1 MAATERFQPTTKSL
15 GNMRAKQYL
24 SASLIVHTLSAFAA
38 DEKPFSLR
46 IYTPVDDDFYIKTLA
61 EDWTI
66 DSHDKGYFNF
76 LDVAERGIP
85 YHPEAKYAVGG
96 QINWTEP
103 LSDITPVRKRAF
115 WVGKGDP
122 NVETRGLLK
131 VGCF

>member
-1 MAATERFQPTTKSL
+1 MERFQPATTSL

-24 SASLIVHTLSAFAA
+24 SATLIVHALSAFAA
-38 DEKPFSLR
+38 DDKPFSLR
-46 IYTPVDDDFYIKTLA
+46 IYTPVGDEFYIKTLA

-66 DSHDKGYFNF
+66 DSHDKGYFSF
-76 LDVAERGIP
+76 LNVAERGIP
-85 YHPEAKYAVGG
+85 HHPEAKYAVGG

-103 LSDITPVRKRAF
+103 LSEITPVRKRAF

-131 VGCF
+131 VSP

>member
-1 MAATERFQPTTKSL
+1 MERFQPATTSL

-24 SASLIVHTLSAFAA
+24 SATLIVHALSAFAA
-38 DEKPFSLR
+38 DDKPFSLR

-66 DSHDKGYFNF
+66 DSHDKGYFSF
-76 LDVAERGIP
+76 LNVAERGIP

-103 LSDITPVRKRAF
+103 LSEITPVRKRAF

-131 VGCF
+131 VSP